1 MGTINPS
8 ANRDKIVMLLLLFCV
23 GKDSYAIE
31 SSRVVEVIPRVPL
44 RQLHR
49 VPDYVAGL
57 LNYRGTI
64 VPVVDLCHLIQ
75 GSPSRVQLST
85 RIMIV
90 QSSDVSVPYV
100 GLLAEQVI
108 QTINKPEA
116 AFVNSSNVQMS
127 AAPYLGG
134 MILDPKG
141 MIQQIHLDR
150 LFADVRQIYLAATT
164 EAVIA

>member
-1 MGTINPS
+1 
-8 ANRDKIVMLLLLFCV
+8 MLLLLFHV
-23 GKDSYAIE
+23 GKDSYAIK
-31 SSRVVEVIPRVPL
+31 SSRVVAVIPQVPL

-49 VPDYVAGL
+49 VPDYMAGL

-64 VPVVDLCHLIQ
+64 VPIVDLCHLIQ
-75 GSPSRVQLST
+75 GGSSQFQLST

-90 QSSDVSVPYV
+90 QSSDATIPYI
-100 GLLAEQVI
+100 GLLAERVI

-116 AFVNSSNVQMS
+116 AFVNSSNVEMS

-134 MILDPKG
+134 MILDPNG

-150 LFADVRQIYLAATT
+150 LFVDVHQIYLTATNEAGAA
-164 EAVIA
+164 